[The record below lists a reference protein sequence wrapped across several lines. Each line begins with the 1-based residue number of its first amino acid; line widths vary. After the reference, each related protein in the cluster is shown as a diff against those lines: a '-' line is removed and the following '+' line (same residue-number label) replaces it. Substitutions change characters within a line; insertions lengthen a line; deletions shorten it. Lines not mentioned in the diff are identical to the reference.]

1 MIKIHTQLFQ
11 GKRWLERY
19 RGVQPVFACVFGFT
33 ATGLVQGISTAGV
46 TPEDRFYTAIKD
58 AEFLYNSL
66 SQYQCPLPF
75 FKPTSSPAL
84 ISSAILERQ
93 KIPTYLFNAGL
104 PLVPRIPLIDLGGK
118 PAKCVSQGCALEI
131 TTVRHL
137 LEQGLIWGERLAKRG
152 KYLIVG
158 ECVVGGTTTAL
169 AILTGLGFSALGKIN
184 SSHPTCNHD
193 QKWVLVQSGLKKF
206 EEQTCWQNS
215 LLTTTSRPVLSLLAA
230 LGDPMQVVVAGM
242 AIAASRVGG
251 VMLAGGTQMLAVYA
265 LIRTIARELTL
276 AWQPEQ
282 VVVGTTRWVAEDAT
296 GDTVGLAEE
305 VGAVPL
311 LATQLSL
318 ANSCH
323 HQLRGYEQG
332 YAKEGVGA
340 GGCAIAANLYLGW
353 EQAHFIE
360 AIDSLYTTM

>member
-33 ATGLVQGISTAGV
+33 ATGLVPGISTAGV

-131 TTVRHL
+131 TFLSYATSMGCSIRCQCLNKTTTKKTVRL
-137 LEQGLIWGERLAKRG
+137 NKNNNINN
-152 KYLIVG
+152 
-158 ECVVGGTTTAL
+158 
-169 AILTGLGFSALGKIN
+169 N
-184 SSHPTCNHD
+184 SSNISSSNNNLC
-193 QKWVLVQSGLKKF
+193 
-206 EEQTCWQNS
+206 
-215 LLTTTSRPVLSLLAA
+215 LS
-230 LGDPMQVVVAGM
+230 
-242 AIAASRVGG
+242 
-251 VMLAGGTQMLAVYA
+251 
-265 LIRTIARELTL
+265 
-276 AWQPEQ
+276 
-282 VVVGTTRWVAEDAT
+282 
-296 GDTVGLAEE
+296 
-305 VGAVPL
+305 
-311 LATQLSL
+311 
-318 ANSCH
+318 
-323 HQLRGYEQG
+323 
-332 YAKEGVGA
+332 K
-340 GGCAIAANLYLGW
+340 
-353 EQAHFIE
+353 
-360 AIDSLYTTM
+360 